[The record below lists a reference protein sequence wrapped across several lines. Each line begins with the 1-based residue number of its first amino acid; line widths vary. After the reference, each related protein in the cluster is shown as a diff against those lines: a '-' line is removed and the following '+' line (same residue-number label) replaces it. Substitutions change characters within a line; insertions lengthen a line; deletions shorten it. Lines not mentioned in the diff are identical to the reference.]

1 MHFPGGSVKPSD
13 NLLGH
18 RASGNKAARRKVEKW
33 QVIVQVLSPRMCW
46 HGVHGVFPDAI
57 SSMSGYG
64 SNQEEI
70 KTYPLGSSALRKRR
84 LADMIVTALS
94 VLQSIGSIEGPVRG
108 I

>member
-1 MHFPGGSVKPSD
+1 
-13 NLLGH
+13 
-18 RASGNKAARRKVEKW
+18 
-33 QVIVQVLSPRMCW
+33 
-46 HGVHGVFPDAI
+46 
-57 SSMSGYG
+57 MSGYG